1 VTLGD
6 FEVVGLVPAA
16 GRGKRLEPLPC
27 SKELYPIGF
36 RQDESGES
44 HAEVVSNHLF
54 EKFRRAGLTRA
65 YVIVREGKWD
75 IPAYFG
81 DGRSVGLNMAY
92 LVIKDSIGP
101 PDTLDRAYA
110 FVARQL
116 VAFGFPD
123 ILFGPDDVF
132 ERLLR
137 HQHETDAD
145 IVLGCYPAHD
155 VRQVDMLEMDE
166 GGRIRSIALKPPSST
181 LNFTWICA
189 VWTAAFSEFM
199 HDFVRGERS
208 TAVRDSAA
216 YRDIDPQGDLPVGA
230 VIKAAIEKGL
240 RVYGVTFPRET
251 YVDIGT
257 PRNLIEALR
266 KRATAPA

>member
-1 VTLGD
+1 MTQAD
-6 FEVVGLVPAA
+6 SEVVGLVPAA
-16 GRGKRLEPLPC
+16 GRGKRLAPLPC

-36 RQDESGES
+36 RQDARGELRS
-44 HAEVVSNHLF
+44 EVVSDHLF

-81 DGRSVGLNMAY
+81 DGRNIGLNVAY

-101 PDTLDRAYA
+101 PDTLDRAFA
-110 FVARQL
+110 FVARQS

-137 HQHETDAD
+137 HQDDTNAD

-155 VRQVDMLEMDE
+155 VRQVDMLELEE
-166 GGRIRSIALKPPSST
+166 GGRVRSIALKPPSST
-181 LNFTWICA
+181 LRFTWICA

-199 HDFVRGERS
+199 HNFVRGERS
-208 TAVRDSAA
+208 TTVLDTAA
-216 YRDIDPQGDLPVGA
+216 YRDIDSQGDLPVGA
-230 VIKAAIEKGL
+230 VIKSAIENGL
-240 RVYGVTFPRET
+240 RVYGVTFPDEP

-257 PRNLIEALR
+257 PENLIEALR